1 MSASS
6 VPLRATAAVLPA
18 PPASA
23 DVRAPA
29 GAASVPGGHA
39 AVPGGHAAAPGGH
52 IPHPA
57 VAPVA
62 FVPGA
67 TLDGAARNR
76 MAELLF
82 ATSYLEYCSAGNKL
96 RLPLRELQ
104 RLQNID
110 PYIGHVH
117 AMVENG
123 GGLAGFFTAATVRE
137 FAAVPAVSH
146 YRDEVRAMDEAY
158 DAFIARNARDDDFFV
173 GSLAIEARFQGRG
186 WFTHMLTEIERL
198 ARSRACPRIVLTVW
212 ESSAAMPLYLRRG
225 FTRCDSFG
233 YAYELFFDRLH
244 FLEFQL
250 RGD

>member
-1 MSASS
+1 M
-6 VPLRATAAVLPA
+6 
-18 PPASA
+18 
-23 DVRAPA
+23 
-29 GAASVPGGHA
+29 PGGH
-39 AVPGGHAAAPGGH
+39 V
-52 IPHPA
+52 
-57 VAPVA
+57 PVA

-67 TLDGAARNR
+67 TLDGAGRSR

-137 FAAVPAVSH
+137 FAAVAAVSH

-186 WFTHMLTEIERL
+186 WFAHMLAEIERL

-212 ESSAAMPLYLRRG
+212 ESSTAMPIYLRRG

-244 FLEFQL
+244 FLEYQL